1 MTTFA
6 NKQSSNKQVKL
17 RIHFGLLLRIKQKIN
32 LFINDEI
39 TELMNAE
46 YRNFK
51 YFASNI
57 FGWLL
62 STKYQIFDPFYQLDR
77 GVCMKKQNEMRSEYL
92 KLRAIIK
99 SDHRINGKKKERK
112 KERKKE

>member
-39 TELMNAE
+39 TELWLWSIE
-46 YRNFK
+46 ILSILLR
-51 YFASNI
+51 I
-57 FGWLL
+57 F
-62 STKYQIFDPFYQLDR
+62 LD
-77 GVCMKKQNEMRSEYL
+77 GF
-92 KLRAIIK
+92 
-99 SDHRINGKKKERK
+99 
-112 KERKKE
+112 